1 MSLATAAASARRE
14 YFYGCCAS
22 QERGCVVLDYA
33 MAASMAS
40 VSVRREYV
48 CL

>member
-1 MSLATAAASARRE
+1 MSIATAAASARRE

-22 QERGCVVLDYA
+22 QDRGCVLLGYA
-33 MAASMAS
+33 TAAAMAS
-40 VSVRREYV
+40 VSVRRDYV